1 MQWVDVSET
10 ERTVIDAGL
19 TAVTLGTGW
28 ARVEAGFHYPSDV
41 LVGMAIGD
49 FNGAFFNDAFM
60 GLPQASR
67 VAFALEPMH
76 AGARLRVRLV
86 W

>member
-1 MQWVDVSET
+1 
-10 ERTVIDAGL
+10 VIDAGL
-19 TAVTLGTGW
+19 TALTLGTGW

-41 LVGMAIGD
+41 LVGMALGD

-60 GLPQASR
+60 GLPQPTR
-67 VAFALEPMH
+67 LAFAVEPVH
-76 AGARLRVRLV
+76 AGALLRVRLV

>member
-1 MQWVDVSET
+1 VP
-10 ERTVIDAGL
+10 IDAGL
-19 TAVTLGTGW
+19 TGLTLATGW

-49 FNGAFFNDAFM
+49 FNGAFFDGAFM
-60 GLPQASR
+60 GLPQASH
-67 VAFALEPMH
+67 VALAVEPVH
-76 AGARLRVRLV
+76 AGALLRVQLI

>member
-1 MQWVDVSET
+1 MQWIDVSET
-10 ERTVIDAGL
+10 ERAVIDAGL
-19 TAVTLGTGW
+19 TGLTLATGW
-28 ARVEAGFHYPSDV
+28 ARVEAGLHYPSDV

-60 GLPQASR
+60 GLQETVR
-67 VAFALEPMH
+67 VALAVEPVH
-76 AGARLRVRLV
+76 AGAQLRVRLV